1 MSFTLHDMGSE
12 NFEFNANVW
21 NWKAALEVVK
31 SLDILSEGKV
41 RQMGYNAMGVKIDMD
56 DAHLIGRKI
65 RDEVLP
71 KLEPNKRIFA
81 DGSITDQPDDG
92 TIYRDEDEQWKN
104 YSVSHDWLKDFTEF
118 CLRSKDFR
126 SFSVYP
132 DVNWKHEWNS
142 LTI

>member
-118 CLRSKDFR
+118 CLRSKGFQI
-126 SFSVYP
+126 Y
-132 DVNWKHEWNS
+132 
-142 LTI
+142 